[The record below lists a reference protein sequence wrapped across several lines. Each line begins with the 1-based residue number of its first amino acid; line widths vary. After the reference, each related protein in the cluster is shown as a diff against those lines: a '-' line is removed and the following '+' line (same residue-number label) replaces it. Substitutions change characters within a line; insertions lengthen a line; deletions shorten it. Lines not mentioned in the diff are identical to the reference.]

1 MNRTPSFKE
10 SLSKKDGIYFM
21 KRLLDELETIIDYDN
36 LFISEVINRYCCSKC
51 KTEDSFKNTRKDY
64 LSVKLQNDSI
74 EEAIRKSLMLIVD
87 LDRICKK
94 CFQKS
99 KTKILTSFKKL
110 PKIMIIKNEDEP
122 RSSRIKIP
130 TNIDFRSFVDQSLTI
145 NSTIYNLT
153 SIVDI
158 NSTTKILSIMHK
170 LLFLL

>member
-1 MNRTPSFKE
+1 
-10 SLSKKDGIYFM
+10 M

-51 KTEDSFKNTRKDY
+51 DSEDSFKNTRKDY

-74 EEAIRKSLMLIVD
+74 EEAIKKSLMLIVEMD
-87 LDRICKK
+87 KTCKK
-94 CFQKS
+94 CFQKCE
-99 KTKILTSFKKL
+99 TKILSSFKKL
-110 PKIMIIKNEDEP
+110 PKIMIIKNEDES

-130 TNIDFRSFVDQSLTI
+130 TNIDFRSFVDQNVTI